1 MPPIRSAPTH
11 SKERKTEP
19 LAGLLPT
26 FLQALHLRPDRAQL
40 LHRQIGQRLLRHL
53 TDRAYQDF
61 SRLSRNSLVIAEE
74 DDGIG
79 IRARLGSGRFGAPTC
94 ARVGVRFGVPAC
106 ARLSVPAGLG
116 TAFGGRFSARLGA
129 GGTAVSGRFSA
140 RFSVGSA
147 AGVEGVFGEV
157 AESVGPTL
165 CQGTGR
171 ERPGGG
177 VGAGVERGETSAD
190 RLGGQRV
197 QLPAD
202 RGATVE
208 PVLQRQAL
216 RGVDPRGEILVDHA
230 RRRNAAKRDGGERV
244 GMTQLDL
251 LAGGEAVDVADL
263 NDALERLEHL
273 DPGLGRL
280 VELRYFGGLT
290 IEETAQV
297 LGSSPATVKRQ
308 WQTARVWLF
317 EALADG
323 ARTPGDDAAGSERAE
338 QAH

>member
-1 MPPIRSAPTH
+1 MEP
-11 SKERKTEP
+11 ERKTDVTRL
-19 LAGLLPT
+19 LAGWRRGDADARDRLIAAVYAELRSVAGRQLNQERCDHTLQPT
-26 FLQALHLRPDRAQL
+26 ALVHEAY
-40 LHRQIGQRLLRHL
+40 QRLIGL
-53 TDRAYQDF
+53 DRIDWQNRAHF
-61 SRLSRNSLVIAEE
+61 
-74 DDGIG
+74 IG
-79 IRARLGSGRFGAPTC
+79 VAARLMR
-94 ARVGVRFGVPAC
+94 
-106 ARLSVPAGLG
+106 
-116 TAFGGRFSARLGA
+116 
-129 GGTAVSGRFSA
+129 
-140 RFSVGSA
+140 
-147 AGVEGVFGEV
+147 
-157 AESVGPTL
+157 
-165 CQGTGR
+165 
-171 ERPGGG
+171 
-177 VGAGVERGETSAD
+177 
-190 RLGGQRV
+190 
-197 QLPAD
+197 
-202 RGATVE
+202 
-208 PVLQRQAL
+208 
-216 RGVDPRGEILVDHA
+216 EILVDHA